1 MKGNTVVQNQKE
13 QKLQDEGKLAYMIA
27 WRDRRIKALEELVA
41 AEEQAG
47 KIYAAYI
54 AHLLERCGDRV
65 DKERVLTVSKQEIR
79 RVCGTYAAEAEDAG
93 DDFRIILKC
102 RGEEH
107 DAQSSQV
114 ADA

>member
-1 MKGNTVVQNQKE
+1 MQNQKE

-41 AEEQAG
+41 AEQQAG
-47 KIYAAYI
+47 SIYAAYI
-54 AHLLERCGDRV
+54 AYLLERCGECVGADRELLV
-65 DKERVLTVSKQEIR
+65 AKQEIR
-79 RVCGTYAAEAEDAG
+79 DICGKYTVEAEDA
-93 DDFRIILKC
+93 DTDFKIILKN

-107 DAQSSQV
+107 DAQGCEV